1 MIKSPFCQ
9 IQGLSKG
16 FVKTVDM
23 PHYSVNEAHSEG
35 LELNLCH
42 LSISRTPSSLE
53 NDLVRGKPFA
63 LVVCPPLECLHQTIS
78 PHLPCT
84 LYSYLLSEEMC

>member
-1 MIKSPFCQ
+1 MIKSPVSQ

-16 FVKTVDM
+16 FVKTVDT
-23 PHYSVNEAHSEG
+23 PHCPSHSVKEAHSEG

-42 LSISRTPSSLE
+42 PSVSRTPSSLE
-53 NDLVRGKPFA
+53 NDLVRAKPFA

-78 PHLPCT
+78 PPPAS
-84 LYSYLLSEEMC
+84 LYFVQLSPV